1 MSNSDLQSLPDRE
14 IIYQNDV
21 NQKVE
26 VFNMALNLYYKCSLM
41 KKFTKIPA
49 PLLTDNLKHLM
60 TLKDKAKMKS
70 KLCKRYID

>member
-1 MSNSDLQSLPDRE
+1 
-14 IIYQNDV
+14 
-21 NQKVE
+21 
-26 VFNMALNLYYKCSLM
+26 M